1 MLTSADREL
10 LDGLVREM
18 GPRLAGYLRHSFGRR
33 VDVDEVVAETFC
45 RAAGNIAALRR
56 AERKDL
62 YLLRVARNLCL
73 DSFRRKPVELVSD
86 ERLEAARGD
95 DDAPEMMVDEERRT
109 ALLAAVAELPDSQ
122 REIVVLRMSAG
133 LTFEEIADLLKMP
146 LGTAL
151 SRMHVA
157 VQRLRERLL
166 NDEESQKPRRAG
178 VRTKSV

>member
-1 MLTSADREL
+1 MLTPADREL

-33 VDVDEVVAETFC
+33 VDVDDVVAETFC
-45 RAAGNIAALRR
+45 RAAGNIESLRR

-73 DSFRRKPVELVSD
+73 DGFRRKPLELVSD
-86 ERLEAARGD
+86 ERLESARSAA
-95 DDAPEMMVDEERRT
+95 DAAALIQDEERRE
-109 ALLAAVAELPDSQ
+109 ALLAAVAGLPDAL
-122 REIVVLRMSAG
+122 REVVVLRMSAG
-133 LTFEEIADLLKMP
+133 LTFEEIAELLRMP

-157 VQRLRERLL
+157 VQRLREALTTSDDASGRR
-166 NDEESQKPRRAG
+166 ESVA
-178 VRTKSV
+178 RTK